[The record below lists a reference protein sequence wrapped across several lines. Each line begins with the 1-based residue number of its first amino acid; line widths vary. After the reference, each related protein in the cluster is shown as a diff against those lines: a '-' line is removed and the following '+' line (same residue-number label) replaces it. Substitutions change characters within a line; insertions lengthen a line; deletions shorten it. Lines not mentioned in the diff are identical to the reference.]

1 MVDDNEAGSEYG
13 TQEANTQAAAG
24 QDRGPNSGGGAATK
38 TVGSAL
44 GEIAWLLSQSGTY
57 RHSLFLGD
65 LEWLVMP
72 PLAYGQY
79 RLFYAEGQ
87 PVGVALW
94 AYVTEEAEKRLA
106 AGGRIGANEW
116 RDGSTIWLVEL
127 VAPFGHQEAMLED
140 LRSSALSDRRF
151 RFLRVNAEGRR
162 EVVTV
167 AGKDIEGAGEPTAS
181 EASG

>member
-1 MVDDNEAGSEYG
+1 MAGDNATSA
-13 TQEANTQAAAG
+13 QEEPTDANEPLAQAAAG
-24 QDRGPNSGGGAATK
+24 GDQAGGAGEASTAANK
-38 TVGSAL
+38 TLGAAL

-79 RLFYAEGQ
+79 RLFYSESQ
-87 PVGVALW
+87 PIGVAIW

-106 AGGRIGANEW
+106 QGGRLAADEW
-116 RDGSTIWLVEL
+116 RGGNTIWLVEL

-140 LRSSALSDRRF
+140 LRRTALSQQRF

-162 EVVTV
+162 EAVTV
-167 AGKDIEGAGEPTAS
+167 AGTEIEGEQP
-181 EASG
+181 EQ